1 MNIDEAIQLFEQN
14 NAISIKDFNSNRL
27 QCLKNKQFLDQYIG
41 EDIFEKNIEC
51 WLDNFKEKD
60 VFLKLLPIYLF
71 QK

>member
-41 EDIFEKNIEC
+41 EDIFEKNI
-51 WLDNFKEKD
+51 
-60 VFLKLLPIYLF
+60 
-71 QK
+71 